1 MCGIWKKVEK
11 RQVRWSVRKL
21 WFRYFE
27 ESDMGIRGK
36 MICLIFPRNMV
47 GIPES

>member
-1 MCGIWKKVEK
+1 MVYRERLRKVKSAGRLASLTE
-11 RQVRWSVRKL
+11 L

-27 ESDMGIRGK
+27 ERDIGIRGK

-47 GIPES
+47 GIP